1 MKKLTK
7 SNLQISMQSLVI
19 VFLIFFVMAFAC
31 GDDTSPSMPSST
43 DGTAPT
49 DKQQTN
55 NAGGSCSTEAEFKA
69 IITDEKVNTMV
80 RDYEIN
86 RKIFF
91 HSFQVGAPTSYKNV
105 NGRYAT
111 LTDKAYPVSTSFD
124 VDIKS
129 KIGMEKI
136 QTVRWKY
143 VNVLYMCYPV
153 EWSQGKTCV
162 CFGEKNAASVNNGD
176 VVSEEDY

>member
-1 MKKLTK
+1 MKKRTK
-7 SNLQISMQSLVI
+7 SNLQTSLQTLGI
-19 VFLIFFVMAFAC
+19 VFLIFFAMAFAC
-31 GDDTSPSMPSST
+31 KDDNGGSET
-43 DGTAPT
+43 DTTRPT

-91 HSFQVGAPTSYKNV
+91 HSFKVGAPTSYKNV

-111 LTDKAYPVSTSFD
+111 LTDNAYPVSTSFD

-129 KIGMEKI
+129 KIGMEKT
-136 QTVRWKY
+136 QTIRWKY